1 MSGDNNATVLEHM
14 QESMGIMQKIVADTV
29 LQVELENICELCTSI
44 YRNGKKILI
53 AGNGGSAA
61 DAQHFA
67 GELVS
72 RFYFDR
78 PPLPAIALTTDTSI
92 LTAIGNDYGF
102 KNIFSRQI
110 LAHGCAGDLFIA
122 ISSSGNSENIQ
133 EAIETCKSKDMV
145 TIGLTGASG
154 GRMKDLCNHCLCV
167 PSSSTPRIQ
176 ECHLVIEHTICAYV
190 EQQIFGG
197 GRF

>member
-1 MSGDNNATVLEHM
+1 VSGDNNATVLEHM